1 MTSMHSVHKVR
12 EESGGGGGSGGAM
25 AQAANGGAA
34 ASVNAGRRR
43 HYWTEESTP
52 EAARRH
58 LDLSGFTRARPVVLV
73 RRLERT
79 PETYKVRQTQGTAF

>member
-1 MTSMHSVHKVR
+1 MHSVHKVR
-12 EESGGGGGSGGAM
+12 EESGGGGGGGGAM
-25 AQAANGGAA
+25 AQDANGGAA

-43 HYWTEESTP
+43 HYWTEEATP

-79 PETYKVRQTQGTAF
+79 PEIYNKVRQTQGMAF